1 MGLIATDLTPVE
13 GKPSTWIDEDGHTY
27 IGSDGMTLDEFVAAA
42 NAAPTLSPR
51 ESDYGRAVQAM
62 LDAKAQERNYDS
74 IATAVSYRDDPNA
87 TYAAEGSAL
96 FDWRSAV
103 WTYGYTQLAAVK
115 AGTRTPPSVVDFIT
129 EVEQNCPFEW
139 PAGT

>member
-1 MGLIATDLTPVE
+1 MWTVDASKIITADQ
-13 GKPSTWIDEDGHTY
+13 K
-27 IGSDGMTLDEFVAAA
+27 AAA
-42 NAAPTLSPR
+42 AKAATEASY
-51 ESDYGRAVQAM
+51 SSAIQGM
-62 LDAKAQERNYDS
+62 LDAKAQERSYDS

-87 TYAAEGSAL
+87 TYAAEGKTL

-103 WTYGYTQLAAVK
+103 WTYAYAQLAAVT
-115 AGTRTPPSVVDFIT
+115 AGTRSQPSVVDFIT